1 MAKLSKPLSTNTEK
15 VFQFM
20 SAHPMN
26 QLFVLEAINR
36 YAKQCA
42 DNEQKL
48 IEAMKHS
55 MISGHA
61 WVKSAKD
68 WNEINP

>member
-1 MAKLSKPLSTNTEK
+1 MAKLSKPISTNTEK

-26 QLFVLEAINR
+26 QIFVLEAINR

-42 DNEQKL
+42 DNEAELVK
-48 IEAMKHS
+48 AMKHS
-55 MISGHA
+55 MISGEA
-61 WVKSAKD
+61 WVRSAKSWHQD
-68 WNEINP
+68 NS